1 MLEINASR
9 VSNVITFSVDQN
21 SLRAAKQ
28 AGKDLQKYFQS
39 LAEPKIKFKAMKE
52 RQRKAAAMAD
62 NAKFNTAPKSTND
75 LKQQRIAE
83 KAAKAQAREAAK
95 IAKRNEMADL
105 KRRSAN
111 LQMKGIAGKYGIDP
125 LKQLEFARFAKEQ
138 TELFRNGQIS
148 SQKMNYE
155 LRERI
160 ALMRREAALQAK
172 VTASTQAQAAA
183 IRHAKKTD
191 YAGAAKG
198 IKEKGLNVIG
208 GGAGFVGATAA
219 LAGGAGVLS
228 RIKQQGDENLELVR
242 MSERTKLNPN
252 AVKAIVSWGQQHGVS
267 SASVDKITDGFGKD
281 TRERINETLLN
292 SQFKG
297 GKWSGGNSAVDEVL
311 NKFGWN
317 KSQLSQY
324 ADNPLDYLQS
334 VVNEGQR
341 RGMKDGEIGHLLE
354 NTFDDG
360 MHYLDLFKNN
370 GEQFISVLKSLVESG
385 QTLNGEQIRQTLA
398 YGDLSVAMGNLMNG
412 VNNSL
417 FTGFMSSFADS
428 GDELV
433 KNTQAINQSAGL
445 LGEGL
450 GDLAK
455 QVTGFVGEISGV
467 VSDIN
472 DGLRSRFPDWFAD
485 KDKPAAQALYDGA
498 VGGSANAAADWVQ
511 DMTGWDSRSVGHSV
525 KGWLGIDDQPTGTAV
540 EQYGL
545 NGDSLQGGA
554 LRDSAISSLTST
566 NSAPSYNLA
575 PVFNLNLEASV
586 PLTIASDS
594 SRLSDY
600 IDFQARASQ
609 ASFTQSLTL
618 SALSGQSS
626 TGG

>member
-1 MLEINASR
+1 MLEINTSKI
-9 VSNVITFSVDQN
+9 VNTVTFTVDK
-21 SLRAAKQ
+21 SSIAEAKKAAD
-28 AGKDLQKYFQS
+28 DLQRHFKK
-39 LAEPKIKFKAMKE
+39 LENPKIRFQAQRAR
-52 RQRKAAAMAD
+52 RQSAREKVADAKAAS
-62 NAKFNTAPKSTND
+62 PKTSND
-75 LKQQRIAE
+75 LKQQRQAE
-83 KAAKAQAREAAK
+83 KAGKAQTREAAK
-95 IAKRNEMADL
+95 IAKRNETASL
-105 KRRSAN
+105 KFRSAN

-138 TELFRNGQIS
+138 TELFRDNQIS
-148 SQKMNYE
+148 SAKLNYE

-172 VTASTQAQAAA
+172 VTASTQAQGAAL
-183 IRHAKKTD
+183 RHAKKTD
-191 YAGAAKG
+191 YAGAAAG
-198 IKEKGLNVIG
+198 IKGGHTLIG
-208 GGAGFVGATAA
+208 GGAGFIGATAA
-219 LAGGAGVLS
+219 LAGGAGILS
-228 RIKQQGDENLELVR
+228 RIRDKGNENLELVR

-252 AVKAIVSWGQQHGVS
+252 AVKSIVSWGQQHGVS

-360 MHYLDLFKNN
+360 MHYLDLFKIN
-370 GEQFISVLKSLVESG
+370 GEQFISVLKTLVDSG
-385 QTLNGEQIRQTLA
+385 QTLNDEQIRQTLA

-412 VNNSL
+412 VDNSL

-455 QVTGFVGEISGV
+455 QVTGFVGEISNL

-472 DGLRSRFPDWFAD
+472 AGLRAKFPEWFSDAN
-485 KDKPAAQALYDGA
+485 KPAAQSLYDGA
-498 VGGSANAAADWVQ
+498 VTGSANSAADWVQ
-511 DMTGWDSRSVGHSV
+511 DKTGFSTRSVGHAV

-566 NSAPSYNLA
+566 NSTPSYNLA

-594 SRLSDY
+594 SRLADY
-600 IDFQARASQ
+600 VDFTAKASQ
-609 ASFTQSLTL
+609 AAFTQSLTL

>member
-1 MLEINASR
+1 MLDLN
-9 VSNVITFSVDQN
+9 VSTLKNTVTFVVD
-21 SLRAAKQ
+21 KQ
-28 AGKDLQKYFQS
+28 S
-39 LAEPKIKFKAMKE
+39 IAEA
-52 RQRKAAAMAD
+52 KAAADNLQKHFQKIAD
-62 NAKFNTAPKSTND
+62 PKIRFQTQKQRRAKAREQVADAKVAPSKSASD
-75 LKQQRIAE
+75 LKQQRQAE
-83 KAAKAQAREAAK
+83 KAAKVQAREADK
-95 IAKRNEMADL
+95 LRRRNETADL
-105 KRRSAN
+105 KFRSAN
-111 LQMKGIAGKYGIDP
+111 LQMKGVAGKYGIDP

-183 IRHAKKTD
+183 LRNAKKTD
-191 YAGAAKG
+191 YTGAAKG

-252 AVKAIVSWGQQHGVS
+252 SVKAIVSWGQQHGVQ

-281 TRERINETLLN
+281 TREKISETLMN
-292 SQFKG
+292 SQFDKKSGGYKG
-297 GKWSGGNSAVDEVL
+297 GNANIEEIL

-324 ADNPLDYLQS
+324 EDNPLDFLQAT
-334 VVNEGQR
+334 VNEGQR
-341 RGMKDGEIGHLLE
+341 RGYSDGELAHLLE
-354 NTFDDG
+354 NIFDDG
-360 MHYLDLFKNN
+360 AHYVDLFKNN
-370 GEQFISVLKSLVESG
+370 GEQFISTLRKLVDSG
-385 QTLNGEQIRQTLA
+385 QTLNDEQIKQTLA

-412 VNNSL
+412 VDNNM
-417 FTGFMSSFADS
+417 FTGFMKGFADS

-450 GDLAK
+450 GNLSK
-455 QVTGFVGEISGV
+455 EITRFVGEISTV

-472 DGLRSRFPDWFAD
+472 AGLRARFPEWFAE

-498 VGGSANAAADWVQ
+498 VTGSANDAAQWIADK
-511 DMTGWDSRSVGHSV
+511 TGFDTRSVAPAI
-525 KGWLGIDDQPTGTAV
+525 KDWLGFGNQQAGTAAN
-540 EQYGL
+540 QYNL
-545 NGDSLQGGA
+545 AGDS
-554 LRDSAISSLTST
+554 LRDSAMSLSS
-566 NSAPSYNLA
+566 NEPAYNLA

-618 SALSGQSS
+618 QMSSGQSS

>member
-1 MLEINASR
+1 MLEIHTSSIVNTVR
-9 VSNVITFSVDQN
+9 FQVSKEDI
-21 SLRAAKQ
+21 
-28 AGKDLQKYFQS
+28 
-39 LAEPKIKFKAMKE
+39 AEA
-52 RQRKAAAMAD
+52 KAAADNLQKHFQKIAD
-62 NAKFNTAPKSTND
+62 PKIRFQAMKQRRAKAREQVADVKVAPSKSASD
-75 LKQQRIAE
+75 LKQQRQAE
-83 KAAKAQAREAAK
+83 KAAKVQAREADK
-95 IAKRNEMADL
+95 LRRRNETADL
-105 KRRSAN
+105 KRRSSI
-111 LQMKGIAGKYGIDP
+111 LQMKGVAGKYGIDP
-125 LKQLEFARFAKEQ
+125 LKQLEFARFAKQQ
-138 TELFRNGQIS
+138 TELFRNNQIS
-148 SQKMNYE
+148 SAKLNYE
-155 LRERI
+155 LRERL
-160 ALMRREAALQAK
+160 ALMRREAALQARI
-172 VTASTQAQAAA
+172 TASTQQQAAA
-183 IRHAKKTD
+183 QRQAKRMD
-191 YAGAAKG
+191 YKGAAAG

-208 GGAGFVGATAA
+208 GGAGFIGATAA

-252 AVKAIVSWGQQHGVS
+252 AVKAIVTWGQQHGVD
-267 SASVDKITDGFGKD
+267 SASVDKVTDGFGKD
-281 TRERINETLLN
+281 TRERISETVLN

-324 ADNPLDYLQS
+324 EDNPLDYLQAI
-334 VVNEGQR
+334 VNEGQR

-370 GEQFISVLKSLVESG
+370 GEQFISTLKKLVDSG
-385 QTLNGEQIRQTLA
+385 QTLNDEQIKQTYA

-412 VNNSL
+412 VDNSL
-417 FTGFMSSFADS
+417 FTGFMKGFADG
-428 GDELV
+428 GDDLV
-433 KNTQAINQSAGL
+433 KNTKVITESAGM

-450 GDLAK
+450 GNLSK
-455 QVTGFVGEISGV
+455 EITGFVGEISSV

-472 DGLRSRFPDWFAD
+472 AGLRSRFPEWFSNAN
-485 KDKPAAQALYDGA
+485 KPAAQSLYDGA
-498 VGGSANAAADWVQ
+498 VTGSANSAADWVQ
-511 DMTGWDSRSVGHSV
+511 VKTGFNTRSVGHAV

-609 ASFTQSLTL
+609 ASFAQSLTL